1 MTVFSLNDTSGQ
13 KQLLD
18 YVTRVISKNIILS
31 NRNYQFRITDEKKDS
46 LTFKIKIHN
55 RKNKHDDKNKTIL
68 LYIYTIS
75 HESETSDIVEDFCL
89 KLELKGNMIKKGRN
103 YFFEESYVYGIY
115 KNKCAIKNG
124 KSIMMPGKF
133 IVKLVDKINKL
144 FKVKTSKLLDDSRLP
159 ICLENTNNSPV
170 MSLKTIKLLQN
181 GQTWY
186 EKEGGF
192 KLDNNQI
199 YEAVKKVQTIPLSSF
214 LNIATNRNLHSVGE
228 SYIDYTEGI
237 ESKQRIER
245 IETILKKINLSREN
259 TFQEIATNIFNNKE
273 EISDCEKLEI
283 WEKIISNNLKREKV
297 ETTNQIPSFWK
308 PLPSMKDIENYK
320 LLMKW
325 WDIGFGMEYSTKIYE
340 YPIEKP
346 RISRRPSTAF
356 SKRPSTSRRPS
367 TAFGR
372 SVIPTTKTKTK
383 TITPTPLHELAKPK
397 NPRKKIIKKT
407 KKTPVQST
415 APVINNSNLKN
426 KNKNKKKKKRRKN
439 KKKKIN

>member
-1 MTVFSLNDTSGQ
+1 
-13 KQLLD
+13 
-18 YVTRVISKNIILS
+18 
-31 NRNYQFRITDEKKDS
+31 
-46 LTFKIKIHN
+46 
-55 RKNKHDDKNKTIL
+55 
-68 LYIYTIS
+68 
-75 HESETSDIVEDFCL
+75 
-89 KLELKGNMIKKGRN
+89 
-103 YFFEESYVYGIY
+103 
-115 KNKCAIKNG
+115 
-124 KSIMMPGKF
+124 MMPGKF

-214 LNIATNRNLHSVGE
+214 LNIATNPNLHSMGE

-237 ESKQRIER
+237 ESKQQIER

-283 WEKIISNNLKREKV
+283 WEKIISNNLKRKKV

-325 WDIGFGMEYSTKIYE
+325 WAIGFGMEYSTKIYE

-346 RISRRPSTAF
+346 MISRQPSTAF

-372 SVIPTTKTKTK
+372 SVIPTTKTKTKTK

-426 KNKNKKKKKRRKN
+426 KNKNKKKRRKN